1 MHEIIN
7 EVEYKLIIRLMSLF
21 RIPANAKMRGMI
33 LRIKIQFEK
42 LKFFILLYEYKI
54 NSNNNS
60 ENPINIINIKFF
72 KFNILLN
79 KIFDTKSLKK
89 SDNKEKITAVKNTN
103 KADLKINSYFSSE
116 LFILGTIAIIPLGI
130 LNPTIEVNRDTEN
143 ITCDQKPIS
152 L

>member
-1 MHEIIN
+1 
-7 EVEYKLIIRLMSLF
+7 
-21 RIPANAKMRGMI
+21 MI

-42 LKFFILLYEYKI
+42 LKFFILRYEYRT

-60 ENPINIINIKFF
+60 ENPISKINIKLF

-79 KIFDTKSLKK
+79 KIFEMKSLKRIK
-89 SDNKEKITAVKNTN
+89 NKEKIIPVKNIN
-103 KADLKINSYFSSE
+103 KADLKINSYFSSKF
-116 LFILGTIAIIPLGI
+116 FILGTIAMIPLGI
-130 LNPTIEVNRDTEN
+130 LKPTKEVKRDAEN